1 VRVRGSSATSA
12 DDDEDV
18 DEFLSSLGFEFVDAR
33 PANRHNDDGHN
44 ALLDGKSHLRFVVP
58 SVDTRE

>member
-1 VRVRGSSATSA
+1 VTSA

-18 DEFLSSLGFEFVDAR
+18 DEYLSSLGFEFVDA
-33 PANRHNDDGHN
+33 NKYNDDGHD
-44 ALLDGKSHLRFVVP
+44 ALLDGKSHLPFVVP